1 MVKLIVGKKGTGK
14 TKQLLD
20 DIKTA
25 VEKQNG
31 NVIFINASDGR
42 MYGVDL
48 SVRLINAKE
57 YTINNYNEFLC
68 FISGASSQNYD
79 ITNIFIDGLFKI
91 VGEDIAGISDF
102 VKGLNNISEKSGI
115 AFTVTVSADKADIPE
130 DVYEYIA

>member
-1 MVKLIVGKKGTGK
+1 MVRVVNLIVGKKGTGK

-20 DIKTA
+20 SIKLA
-25 VEKQNG
+25 VEKDNG
-31 NVIFINASDGR
+31 SVIFINASDGR

-91 VGEDIAGISDF
+91 VGDDLNGLTDF
-102 VKGLNNISEKSGI
+102 VEGLNKISEKSGI
-115 AFTVTVSADKADIPE
+115 QFTITVSADKQDIPE
-130 DVYEYIA
+130 QLCT

>member
-20 DIKTA
+20 NIKVA
-25 VEKQNG
+25 VEKDNG
-31 NVIFINASDGR
+31 SVIFINASDGR

-91 VGEDIAGISDF
+91 VGEDLGGLVGFVEGLTKISD
-102 VKGLNNISEKSGI
+102 KSGI
-115 AFTVTVSADKADIPE
+115 DFTITVSADKQNIPE
-130 DVYEYIA
+130 ELYTYIN